1 MCFYAIKTYFGQW
14 WISAEWVL
22 WEDWVIV
29 AGRNW
34 NFIPFPGGGHIFY
47 IALGRRVLNSFFHLC
62 VEKYL
67 SCVAKYFFFFFS
79 AELHLKYWR
88 VLSCFSSV
96 VPALNSNT
104 WIQRF
109 LLGYF
114 SKCLKI
120 LFTVFQTAFNWPISF
135 MSDINC
141 LLDGTLLIKK
151 NCFILQ
157 KILLLHSHMDF
168 KNKF

>member
-1 MCFYAIKTYFGQW
+1 MLNGFSERIGWLWQEGTG
-14 WISAEWVL
+14 ISSPSLEVDIFSTLLLADESW
-22 WEDWVIV
+22 
-29 AGRNW
+29 
-34 NFIPFPGGGHIFY
+34 IPFSTSVWKNIYP
-47 IALGRRVLNSFFHLC
+47 VWLNI
-62 VEKYL
+62 YL
-67 SCVAKYFFFFFS
+67 FFFS